1 MENYPSNSFAEKEA
15 KENARAKKVDKP
27 IVSGKVK
34 KKNALQKASDSIFSE
49 DVSNVKTYILRD
61 VLLPAFKKLID
72 DVVSDGIHM
81 ILYGDSGRGARPSQG
96 SRVLYGSCYNNNN
109 RRDYAPE
116 PRTRN
121 GLDYDTVTFNSRSD
135 AEAVLNAMDDI
146 IAQYQMVSVADF
158 YDLSDVSTNNYML
171 NNYVWTEA
179 DIRRAV
185 VVRGYD
191 GWQIKLP
198 KPCPAN

>member
-81 ILYGDSGRGARPSQG
+81 ILYGDSGRGNRPSQG
-96 SRVLYGSCYNNNN
+96 SRVSYGSYYNSN
-109 RRDYAPE
+109 RRDYTPD
-116 PRTRN
+116 PRSRN

-158 YDLSDVSTNNYML
+158 YDLCDISTNNYTL
-171 NNYVWTEA
+171 NSYVWTEP

-198 KPCPAN
+198 KPSPAN